1 MSKNIT
7 IDVTRSSLNDA
18 TSALVYNINLLEK
31 FKERHKETMSDS
43 IKKAADELIQ
53 DNIEL
58 VNALGKLYRV
68 SDSDNISLSLNN
80 KQISRLIM
88 SIGDA
93 FKNCEGEKQLIEY
106 HRNVLQETVNT
117 YEKLSDK
124 YEKLYGEIV
133 SVTSNKEG
141 VNNG

>member
-7 IDVTRSSLNDA
+7 IEVTRSSLNDA
-18 TSALVYNINLLEK
+18 TSALVYNINSLEK
-31 FKERHKETMSDS
+31 FKVRHKETMSDS

-53 DNIEL
+53 ENLEL
-58 VNALGKLYRV
+58 VNVLGKIYRV

-117 YEKLSDK
+117 YEKLSDN
-124 YEKLYGEIV
+124 YERINGDMIR
-133 SVTSNKEG
+133 VTSSKEDT
-141 VNNG
+141 NNG

>member
-53 DNIEL
+53 DNLEL
-58 VNALGKLYRV
+58 VNALGKIYRV
-68 SDSDNISLSLNN
+68 SDSDNISLSLND
-80 KQISRLIM
+80 KQISRLFM

-93 FKNCEGEKQLIEY
+93 FKNCEGEKQLAEY
-106 HRNVLQETVNT
+106 HIKTLQEKIKD
-117 YEKLSDK
+117 YEKLLDK

>member
-53 DNIEL
+53 DNLEL

-68 SDSDNISLSLNN
+68 SDSDNISLSLND
-80 KQISRLIM
+80 KQISRLFM
-88 SIGDA
+88 SIGNA
-93 FKNCEGEKQLIEY
+93 FKNCEGEKQIKEY
-106 HRNVLQETVNT
+106 HTKALQKAITD
-117 YEKLSDK
+117 YEKLLDR
-124 YEKLYGEIV
+124 YESICGNIINAVSSKGEI
-133 SVTSNKEG
+133 
-141 VNNG
+141 NNG